1 VVVNLIHT
9 VTMSSKAGPSK
20 SKTPKVAKAVV
31 PAVAPVKNLSN
42 ENVESDDDLESRD
55 QGDDDSSSSEEEDS
69 DEDLEDIQP
78 KQKSTAQTNGNSKQS
93 GSAWPYV
100 FIQTSGRKADYPEN
114 INHLMGWHLLMSIL
128 NIPTLHSNGTL

>member
-1 VVVNLIHT
+1 
-9 VTMSSKAGPSK
+9 MSSKAGPSK

-31 PAVAPVKNLSN
+31 PQVASKNLSN

-93 GSAWPYV
+93 GSAWP
-100 FIQTSGRKADYPEN
+100 
-114 INHLMGWHLLMSIL
+114 
-128 NIPTLHSNGTL
+128 